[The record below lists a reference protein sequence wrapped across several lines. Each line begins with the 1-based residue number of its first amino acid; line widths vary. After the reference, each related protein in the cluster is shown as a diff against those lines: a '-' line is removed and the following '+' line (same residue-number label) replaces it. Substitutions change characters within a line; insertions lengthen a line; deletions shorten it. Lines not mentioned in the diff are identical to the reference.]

1 MRSGNEF
8 EKAAALLP
16 TDMREAALA
25 LPEDVRKRA
34 EELRLRAGREAF
46 VVLAEGERVLR
57 CRRVAVRD
65 LDNILETA
73 TRASAHTAL
82 SSVASGFVTVR
93 GGCRLGLC
101 GEAVVKDGRVAG
113 IRRLSAISLRIPRE
127 VRGCAD
133 GLAGSL
139 ISSGFR
145 DTLILSPPGAGK
157 TTLLREL
164 VRLLSE
170 GGARVSL
177 IDERSE
183 VAGVWEG
190 VPELDVGR
198 RTDVMTG
205 APKKEAAI
213 MLIRAMSPEIL
224 AADEITSPEDVEA
237 IAAAA
242 GCGVRILAT
251 AHAGSA
257 KDLIQRPVYAKL
269 MALNVFKK
277 CVIIRKRGAVREY
290 EVGDFGP

>member
-1 MRSGNEF
+1 MRSGSEF
-8 EKAAALLP
+8 EEAAALLP
-16 TDMREAALA
+16 ADIREEALT
-25 LPEDVRKRA
+25 LPKDVRRRA
-34 EELRLRAGREAF
+34 EELRLRAGREPI
-46 VVLAEGERVLR
+46 VILSDGERALR

-65 LDNILETA
+65 LDSILETA

-93 GGCRLGLC
+93 GGCRVGLC
-101 GEAVVKDGRVAG
+101 GEAVVKDGSVTG
-113 IRRLSAISLRIPRE
+113 IRRLSAVSLRIPRE

-133 GLAGSL
+133 GLVGSL
-139 ISSGFR
+139 ISGGFR
-145 DTLILSPPGAGK
+145 DTLIISPPGAGK

-170 GGARVSL
+170 GGSRVSL
-177 IDERSE
+177 IDERGE

-205 APKKEAAI
+205 APKQEAAV

-224 AADEITSPEDVEA
+224 AADEITSPEDIDAVA
-237 IAAAA
+237 VAA
-242 GCGVRILAT
+242 GCGVRLLAT
-251 AHAGSA
+251 AHAGGA
-257 KDLIQRPVYAKL
+257 RELLKRPVYAKL
-269 MALNVFKK
+269 MALGVFKK
-277 CVIIRKRGAVREY
+277 CVIIRKCGAVREY

>member
-16 TDMREAALA
+16 ADIRAEALA
-25 LPEDVRKRA
+25 LPEEVRKNA

-46 VVLAEGERVLR
+46 VVLADGERPLR
-57 CRRVAVRD
+57 CRGVAVRD
-65 LDNILETA
+65 LDSVLETA
-73 TRASAHTAL
+73 TLASAHTAL

-93 GGCRLGLC
+93 GGCRVGLC
-101 GEAVVKDGRVAG
+101 GEAVVKDGEVAG
-113 IRRLSAISLRIPRE
+113 IRRLSAVSLRIPRE
-127 VRGCAD
+127 VKGCAD
-133 GLAGSL
+133 GLVEPL

-213 MLIRAMSPEIL
+213 MMIRAMSPEIL

-237 IAAAA
+237 VAAAA
-242 GCGVRILAT
+242 GCGVRLLAT
-251 AHAGSA
+251 AHAENM
-257 KDLIQRPVYAKL
+257 KELLVRPVYMRL
-269 MALNVFKK
+269 MALGVFKK
-277 CVIIRKRGAVREY
+277 CVVIRKRGALREY